1 MELGRKIYHTRT
13 DKNITQKALAKK
25 IGISIKVLDKWENCE
40 LSPEMN
46 QMEKIAKA
54 LNISVSELLDNDI
67 RNLIKE
73 EILNRDSKM
82 EVIVLTKRLDNI
94 KKHILSYGLFTLK
107 QMFYI
112 ATSKVCV
119 VDSYCIPV
127 SVLKHKKGLSVLQIW
142 HSLGAIKEFG
152 YQTLGKT
159 SGREKDLSIGMNMH
173 KNYNYVLVT
182 EKTAVQI
189 QFFAADT
196 MTTELQCRLQ

>member
-73 EILNRDSKM
+73 EEIVETKDNNTAVDLLKIVGVILLGL
-82 EVIVLTKRLDNI
+82 VLLLI
-94 KKHILSYGLFTLK
+94 
-107 QMFYI
+107 MFY
-112 ATSKVCV
+112 
-119 VDSYCIPV
+119 
-127 SVLKHKKGLSVLQIW
+127 L
-142 HSLGAIKEFG
+142 
-152 YQTLGKT
+152 
-159 SGREKDLSIGMNMH
+159 
-173 KNYNYVLVT
+173 
-182 EKTAVQI
+182 
-189 QFFAADT
+189 
-196 MTTELQCRLQ
+196 

>member
-73 EILNRDSKM
+73 EII
-82 EVIVLTKRLDNI
+82 E
-94 KKHILSYGLFTLK
+94 
-107 QMFYI
+107 
-112 ATSKVCV
+112 
-119 VDSYCIPV
+119 
-127 SVLKHKKGLSVLQIW
+127 
-142 HSLGAIKEFG
+142 E
-152 YQTLGKT
+152 
-159 SGREKDLSIGMNMH
+159 EKDNTLATDLLKIVGIILLIL
-173 KNYNYVLVT
+173 VLLL
-182 EKTAVQI
+182 I
-189 QFFAADT
+189 LFY
-196 MTTELQCRLQ
+196 M